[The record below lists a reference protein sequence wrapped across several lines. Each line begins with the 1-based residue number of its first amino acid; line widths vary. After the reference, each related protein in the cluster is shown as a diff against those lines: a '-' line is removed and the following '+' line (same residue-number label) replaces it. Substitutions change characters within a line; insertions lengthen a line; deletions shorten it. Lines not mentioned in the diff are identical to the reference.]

1 PGSLALWNLIRDSR
15 TFQIPS
21 LQQRG
26 KGLGIIRLDDSL
38 AALVQSGRTTL
49 EAALAMAE
57 APAELEARFSGAKP
71 TAPAV
76 EPRPGSSTNEAGSDR
91 ISEAPSSPKRQSFFE
106 RAGALLG
113 KRGS

>member
-1 PGSLALWNLIRDSR
+1 
-15 TFQIPS
+15 

-38 AALVQSGRTTL
+38 AALVQSGRITI
-49 EAALAMAE
+49 EAALAVAE
-57 APAELEARFSGAKP
+57 APAELEARLNGGQPA
-71 TAPAV
+71 TAAMPGRQSVVPEEPA
-76 EPRPGSSTNEAGSDR
+76 PDR
-91 ISEAPSSPKRQSFFE
+91 ISEAPDSPKRQSFFE